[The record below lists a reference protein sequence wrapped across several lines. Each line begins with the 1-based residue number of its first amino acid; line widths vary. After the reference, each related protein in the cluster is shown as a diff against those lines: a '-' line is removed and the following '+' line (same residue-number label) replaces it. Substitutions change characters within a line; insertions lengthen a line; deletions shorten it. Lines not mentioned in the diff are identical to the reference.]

1 MRPWR
6 VVLDTMVWLSAASN
20 PGGAP
25 GEIVRLARGGAFR
38 IVTSTAIRHEILE
51 VLTRPRNRDLFDP
64 RFDAGEWLD
73 LVEFAA
79 ADVIEDTLGPRISAD
94 PEDDMFCWAAFTGAA
109 THLVSKDPDLRNLKH
124 YRGAQVLGPAAFLAA
139 WRVHAGR

>member
-6 VVLDTMVWLSAASN
+6 VVLDTTVWLSAAAN

-25 GEIVRLARGGAFR
+25 GEIVRLARDGAFR

-51 VLTRPRNRDLFDP
+51 VLSRPRNRDLFDA
-64 RFDAGEWLD
+64 RFDAAEWLD

-94 PEDDMFCWAAFTGAA
+94 PRDDMFCWAAFTGAA
-109 THLVSKDPDLRNLKH
+109 THVVSKDPDLRNLKH
-124 YRGAQVLGPAAFLAA
+124 YRGAQVLDPAAFLAA
-139 WRVHAGR
+139 WRLHAG

>member
-6 VVLDTMVWLSAASN
+6 VVLDTMVWLSAAAN

-25 GEIVRLARGGAFR
+25 AEIIRLAREGAFR
-38 IVTSTAIRHEILE
+38 IVTSTAIRREIID
-51 VLTRPRNRDLFDP
+51 VLTRPQKRDLFDP
-64 RFDAGEWLD
+64 RFDVEEWLD

-94 PEDDMFCWAAFTGAA
+94 PKDDMFCWAAFTGAA
-109 THLVSKDPDLRNLKH
+109 THIVSKDPDLRNLKH
-124 YRGAQVLGPAAFLAA
+124 YRGAEVLDPAAFLAA
-139 WRVHAGR
+139 WRIHAGR

>member
-6 VVLDTMVWLSAASN
+6 VVLDTMVWLSAAAN

-25 GEIVRLARGGAFR
+25 GEIVRLARAGAFR
-38 IVTSTAIRHEILE
+38 VVTSTAIRQEVLE
-51 VLTRPRNRDLFDP
+51 VMNRPRNRDLFDP
-64 RFDAGEWLD
+64 RVDAAEWLD

-94 PEDDMFCWAAFTGAA
+94 PKDDMFCWAAFTGAA
-109 THLVSKDPDLRNLKH
+109 THVVSKDPDLRNLKH
-124 YRGAQVLGPAAFLAA
+124 YRGAKVLEPEAFLAA
-139 WRVHAGR
+139 WRRHAT

>member
-1 MRPWR
+1 
-6 VVLDTMVWLSAASN
+6 VLDTMVWLSAAAN

-38 IVTSTAIRHEILE
+38 LVTSSAIHREVLD
-51 VLTRPRNRDLFDP
+51 VLTRPRNRGLFHP
-64 RFDAGEWLD
+64 KFDAAEWVD

-79 ADVIEDTLGPRISAD
+79 ADVIEDSLGPRISPDAK
-94 PEDDMFCWAAFTGAA
+94 DDMFCWAAFTGAA

-124 YRGAQVLGPAAFLAA
+124 YRGAQVLEPAAFLAA
-139 WRVHAGR
+139 LRVRAGR